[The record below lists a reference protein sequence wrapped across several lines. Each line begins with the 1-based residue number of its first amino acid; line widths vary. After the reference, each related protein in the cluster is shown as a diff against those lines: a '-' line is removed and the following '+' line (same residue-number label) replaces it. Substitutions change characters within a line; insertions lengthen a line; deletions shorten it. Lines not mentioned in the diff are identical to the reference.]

1 MSDPYS
7 GKPGKTVVFVGN
19 KASASERGYLPVLIY
34 TITPDDTVN
43 QATYE
48 NMVKSF
54 RYYPGRNIGNALGEE
69 TDRPSFYQ

>member
-34 TITPDDTVN
+34 TLTT
-43 QATYE
+43 
-48 NMVKSF
+48 
-54 RYYPGRNIGNALGEE
+54 E
-69 TDRPSFYQ
+69 TRSIRKRMKTG